1 MTNMP
6 TLYLIGRMTLVYAV
20 WVFAAPLVFF
30 PLLLVLWKIGVRRYT
45 SVSS

>member
-6 TLYLIGRMTLVYAV
+6 TLYLIGRMTLVYVA
-20 WVFAAPLVFF
+20 WVFAAPLEFF

-45 SVSS
+45 SASS